1 MKGGTVDSLRNRI
14 AAAIKSEAE
23 RRGIWRIADFDYPF
37 LADAVI
43 EELGMTIERDGPP
56 IVPPCHRY
64 VTEWVA
70 DE

>member
-1 MKGGTVDSLRNRI
+1 MTDNHANSEADRSGRATAPSLRYRV
-14 AAAIKSEAE
+14 
-23 RRGIWRIADFDYPF
+23 
-37 LADAVI
+37 AVI